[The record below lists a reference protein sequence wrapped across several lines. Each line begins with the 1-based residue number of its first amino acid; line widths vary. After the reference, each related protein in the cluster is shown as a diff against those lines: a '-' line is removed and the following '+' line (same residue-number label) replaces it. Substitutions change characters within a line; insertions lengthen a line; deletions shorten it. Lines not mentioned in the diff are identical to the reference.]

1 MYDVIQGDGVA
12 SHGRRDMPIWG
23 RTYLVDDAQRFI
35 DARGNYDS
43 AALVRG
49 RILALIEYINRLQA
63 R

>member
-1 MYDVIQGDGVA
+1 
-12 SHGRRDMPIWG
+12 MPIWG